1 MKNLSSK
8 AILVFAG
15 LVSTAVSNLSTLPLQ
30 LQFAELEGSVASPKM
45 HVSLEI

>member
-15 LVSTAVSNLSTLPLQ
+15 LVSTAVSNLSTLPLH
-30 LQFAELEGSVASPKM
+30 LQFAEGSDASPKM